1 MTCFGITNYGV
12 LAQTSQVRLSPVS
25 VRVRIITGS
34 RAVFRSINFCELVCP
49 LLYIDVRGHVSLRL
63 QDTTAS
69 SRRRVPRLRESGARC
84 SLIVIFPLDLT
95 AGTEERVWA
104 NDLSRR
110 PFFSIN
116 KSMGAPQIRSSVR
129 ASDTCQRHLFNFVI
143 KSTGAR
149 ARCASTSY
157 TYNLIYNGSLYSFPH
172 PYCLQVQS
180 SGSGHQPL
188 RPGSRREVQHRHR
201 GGIGTAHQ
209 GAQQTVRTGRA
220 DSLGENVIRVIQGIF

>member
-1 MTCFGITNYGV
+1 MEDSHRRIK
-12 LAQTSQVRLSPVS
+12 S
-25 VRVRIITGS
+25 VFLRFRIVTGS
-34 RAVFRSINFCELVCP
+34 RTVFRSINFCQLVCP

-69 SRRRVPRLRESGARC
+69 SRRRVPRLRGSGARC
-84 SLIVIFPLDLT
+84 SPIVIFTLKLT

-110 PFFSIN
+110 PFFPIN
-116 KSMGAPQIRSSVR
+116 KSMGALLIRSSVR

-157 TYNLIYNGSLYSFPH
+157 TYSYL
-172 PYCLQVQS
+172 
-180 SGSGHQPL
+180 
-188 RPGSRREVQHRHR
+188 
-201 GGIGTAHQ
+201 
-209 GAQQTVRTGRA
+209 
-220 DSLGENVIRVIQGIF
+220 